1 MDNNFNNLENNVNSI
16 PNNTINGNNNL
27 NQTINNQVLNN
38 NQIPNLNPKT
48 KSKSNIFTNLG
59 IVIAIIIS
67 LFITFFKTN
76 DVFSKNKTPIEAYQ
90 VYLKGESIGLIKSD
104 TELYDYI
111 NKMQKELM
119 DKYKV
124 DNVYIP
130 KDINVSRDITYE
142 ENLTSVSNIYNIMN
156 EKEPFTIKG
165 YRVLIDKTNATEYLD
180 DTETKEERENVE
192 KKTYINILDKEI
204 FNASAKKVVL
214 SFVSEQDFSDYEN
227 EIEKTILDTGEK
239 LENLYIDAKITF
251 TDAYIPVNE
260 KIYTTTTE
268 LTEYLLFGK
277 NQNMSTYIVQDG
289 DTLSSVAEANK
300 MNVNEV
306 LIANSNLG
314 SSNALLYAGQKLTV
328 GVLDPVFQTVKEIHK
343 VEDQNVAYKT
353 EIIYDNSQLVGYQ
366 ATRTQGSNGINRVT
380 QKIKEV
386 NGEIVAALI
395 SNTEEIKSV
404 VDEVIVKGGKQP
416 TIVSAGN
423 WGWPTNIPY
432 IISSQFGW
440 RWGRLHAGVDI
451 SGTGYGS
458 PIYAAKPGVVVD
470 IGYNGLSGNFVQID
484 HQNGY
489 YSRYAHMV
497 TISPYVKKGD
507 YVTMGQTIGDMGCS
521 GNCYGTHLHFE
532 IWRGAP
538 YNGGEVL
545 NPLLFY

>member
-1 MDNNFNNLENNVNSI
+1 MENNNDYEIIDDIDIKPKEVKKILDDEINIKNS
-16 PNNTINGNNNL
+16 NNNY
-27 NQTINNQVLNN
+27 NKNNIN
-38 NQIPNLNPKT
+38 I
-48 KSKSNIFTNLG
+48 LG
-59 IVIAIIIS
+59 IIVAIFLGIG
-67 LFITFFKTN
+67 ITFFTTN
-76 DVFSKNKTPIEAYQ
+76 NVFSKTRMPIEAFK

-111 NKMQKELM
+111 NQMQKEIM
-119 DKYKV
+119 NKYKV

-130 KDINVSRDITYE
+130 NDINVEKDITYE
-142 ENLTSVSNIYNIMN
+142 ENITSVNNIYNIIN

-165 YRVLIDKTNATEYLD
+165 YRVIVDRTNSTEYLD
-180 DTETKEERENVE
+180 DTETQEERDKKD
-192 KKTYINILDKEI
+192 KKTYINILDKEV
-204 FNASAKKVVL
+204 FNTSAKKVVL
-214 SFVSEQDFSDYEN
+214 SFVSEQDFNDYEN
-227 EIEKTILDTGEK
+227 EVEKTIVDTGEK
-239 LENLYIDAKITF
+239 LENLYIDARITF

-260 KIYTTTTE
+260 KIYTSVDE
-268 LTEYLLFGK
+268 LTEYLLFGQ
-277 NQNMSTYIVQDG
+277 NQNMSTYIVKDG
-289 DTLSSVAEANK
+289 DTLSIVAEANK

-306 LIANSNLG
+306 LIANSKLG
-314 SSNALLYAGQKLTV
+314 SSNALLYEGQQLTV

-343 VEDQNVAYKT
+343 VEDQTVGYKT
-353 EIIYDNSQLVGYQ
+353 EIVYDNTQLIGYQ
-366 ATRTQGSNGINRVT
+366 ATRTEGVNGINRVT

-386 NGEIVAALI
+386 NGEIVTALI
-395 SNTEEIKSV
+395 SNTEEIKPV
-404 VDEVIVKGGKQP
+404 VNEVIVKGGKQP
-416 TIVSAGN
+416 VIVSAGN

-432 IISSQFGW
+432 IISSNYGW

-458 PIYAAKPGVVVD
+458 PIYAAQAGLVVD
-470 IGYNGLSGNFVQID
+470 VGYNALSGNFVQID

-507 YVTMGQTIGDMGCS
+507 YVRMGQTIGDMGCS

-538 YNGGEVL
+538 YNGGESL

>member
-395 SNTEEIKSV
+395 SNTEEIKPV

-416 TIVSAGN
+416 TIITAGN

-432 IISSQFGW
+432 IISSHFGW